1 LEAGGLKATT
11 ITHQELVSDPMA
23 DNSLFNP
30 TYRGYSFSSANNKE
44 DIITMEL
51 QHFRI
56 ALQIMAGHP
65 EVLNEFKQKVK
76 SDANQRAPG
85 RTEEPCLERMPR

>member
-1 LEAGGLKATT
+1 
-11 ITHQELVSDPMA
+11 
-23 DNSLFNP
+23 
-30 TYRGYSFSSANNKE
+30 
-44 DIITMEL
+44 MEL

-76 SDANQRAPG
+76 SECESDSTTAEVVKKYEYFRGPPA
-85 RTEEPCLERMPR
+85 

>member
-1 LEAGGLKATT
+1 
-11 ITHQELVSDPMA
+11 MA
-23 DNSLFNP
+23 DNSVYNP
-30 TYRGYSFSSANNKE
+30 AYRGYSFSPANDKE

-76 SDANQRAPG
+76 SDGNQTAPPEVVKKQDEY
-85 RTEEPCLERMPR
+85 RTPDR